1 MKNRERQRANRRLKN
16 TAPAVI
22 KCDLRNCAGNKAGY
36 CRILKSNHFGDKVCP
51 FYKTAEQNEKEKKA
65 VMARLIAMDRQD
77 LIDTYYGGKEGGVS
91 DGC

>member
-1 MKNRERQRANRRLKN
+1 MKNRERQRAEES
-16 TAPAVI
+16 VV
-22 KCDLRNCAGNKAGY
+22 KCDLHNCAGNKSGY

-77 LIDTYYGGKEGGVS
+77 LIDTYYGGKEGGAG

>member
-51 FYKTAEQNEKEKKA
+51 FYKTTEQNEKEKKA

-77 LIDTYYGGKEGGVS
+77 LIDTYYGGQEGGG
-91 DGC
+91 DHGC

>member
-51 FYKTAEQNEKEKKA
+51 FYKTTEQNEKEKKA
-65 VMARLIAMDRQD
+65 VMDRLIAMDRQD